1 MRSWGLVFKPR
12 GGIAGTGFGAAI
24 VASAVSVCAPIESVL
39 LPGRKTCERSACVQ
53 ALSFRQCR
61 NAVPGPGGSADEV
74 GYEVLNTKCGAWAWG
89 CGERSPSSLLAA
101 AGKQGNDSLKANHY
115 LRVILCCALRARYH

>member
-1 MRSWGLVFKPR
+1 MCSWGLVLIR
-12 GGIAGTGFGAAI
+12 GLAWGIGFGAAI

-53 ALSFRQCR
+53 AFSLGWRR
-61 NAVPGPGGSADEV
+61 NAAPGSGGAESVP
-74 GYEVLNTKCGAWAWG
+74 
-89 CGERSPSSLLAA
+89 PSSFLAA

-115 LRVILCCALRARYH
+115 LRVILCCALQARYY

>member
-1 MRSWGLVFKPR
+1 MCSWGLVLTR
-12 GGIAGTGFGAAI
+12 GLAWGIGFGAAI

-74 GYEVLNTKCGAWAWG
+74 GYEVLNTKCGAWAG
-89 CGERSPSSLLAA
+89 GAESAALSPFSRRR
-101 AGKQGNDSLKANHY
+101 KA
-115 LRVILCCALRARYH
+115 R